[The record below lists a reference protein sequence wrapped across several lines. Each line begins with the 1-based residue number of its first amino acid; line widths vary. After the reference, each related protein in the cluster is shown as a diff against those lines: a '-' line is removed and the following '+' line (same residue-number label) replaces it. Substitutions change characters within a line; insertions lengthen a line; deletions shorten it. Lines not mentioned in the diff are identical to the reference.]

1 MVSGLLFV
9 PSLEPH
15 DPCYDITASSV
26 PLNVT
31 RYEDVSDFGYSL
43 VGLAPWVTAECS
55 LSFLS
60 AAQKVGTHAMIF
72 FQPSDN
78 DTGIPPDSN
87 DSRWTIND
95 GDKWRMDNNYPVYA
109 IPGPAG
115 TSLINDLTW
124 YSSET
129 PDDKKDNSTENFAL
143 QTTTK
148 RLFAR
153 IETGRSHKCVTIEIY
168 AHVL

>member
-1 MVSGLLFV
+1 
-9 PSLEPH
+9 
-15 DPCYDITASSV
+15 
-26 PLNVT
+26 
-31 RYEDVSDFGYSL
+31 
-43 VGLAPWVTAECS
+43 
-55 LSFLS
+55 
-60 AAQKVGTHAMIF
+60 
-72 FQPSDN
+72 
-78 DTGIPPDSN
+78 
-87 DSRWTIND
+87 
-95 GDKWRMDNNYPVYA
+95 MDNNYPVYA